1 MTADTILTFLNKVT
15 EGRKPGTKRVR
26 YAHLSAFFNF
36 IQNDIVSDLKNPCD
50 SPMLKKLFRA
60 KAPSHWDFVEKET
73 IDEIIFRTTVI
84 RNRLILELM
93 ARGGMR
99 IGEVLKLTH
108 NDICDQKLILRD
120 PKSGKEYEIVFIPK
134 RVAERLKEYAQ
145 SVCNNYSDL
154 IFPISYE
161 AARIVVAKAGEMVG
175 IKLRPHDL
183 RRHAATYASRSGV
196 PIEVVSKVILRHA
209 NLSTTQLY
217 LGKISETEAMGW
229 IDNLYR

>member
-15 EGRKPGTKRVR
+15 KGRKPGTKRVR

-134 RVAERLKEYAQ
+134 RVAERLKEYAR

-161 AARIVVAKAGEMVG
+161 AARIIVAKAGRLVD

-209 NLSTTQLY
+209 NLATTKCFNCIPSKL
-217 LGKISETEAMGW
+217 
-229 IDNLYR
+229 